1 MDWNQAIE
9 EYKSYLKIER
19 GLSMN
24 SISSYEND
32 VISLKDYLFNNKVK
46 ESPTECSPETINS
59 FIYNSS
65 KNNSSRSQARKISGL
80 KSFFKF
86 LVFEGYVKTSPM
98 SNIES
103 PKLGRKLP
111 DILNVEE
118 ISKMINSID
127 EKENFGQR
135 NKTIIEILYGTG
147 IRVSELIELRISNIF
162 FKENIIRVLG
172 KGEKERFVPLGIKA
186 KKSINDYINT
196 KRSLQKIEESS
207 NDILILSKYG
217 KKLTRHMIF
226 TLIRNISKN
235 CGINK
240 KISPHTF
247 RHSFASHLLKN
258 GADLRSIQLI
268 LGHESITTTEIYTH
282 LDSKHLLSVMKKY
295 HPRK

>member
-1 MDWNQAIE
+1 
-9 EYKSYLKIER
+9 
-19 GLSMN
+19 
-24 SISSYEND
+24 
-32 VISLKDYLFNNKVK
+32 
-46 ESPTECSPETINS
+46 
-59 FIYNSS
+59 
-65 KNNSSRSQARKISGL
+65 
-80 KSFFKF
+80 
-86 LVFEGYVKTSPM
+86 M

-111 DILNVEE
+111 DILNIEE

-196 KRSLQKIEESS
+196 KRNHQKVDESS